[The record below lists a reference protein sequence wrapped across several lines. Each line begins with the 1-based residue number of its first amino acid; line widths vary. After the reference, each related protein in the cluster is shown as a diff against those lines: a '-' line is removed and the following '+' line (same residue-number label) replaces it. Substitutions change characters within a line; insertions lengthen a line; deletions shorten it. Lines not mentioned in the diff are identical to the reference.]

1 MVSDII
7 HISKKDE
14 ASNDK
19 ALDLS
24 RRVSLYKELSRKSMM
39 HLRLLTE
46 ELLGMMRTVTG
57 ESNGQ
62 FWIEAEGDEYKLHL
76 KVDTLIN
83 AKERKHLLSAA
94 TSGKNE
100 ASRTLMGRLSEFFF
114 RGADEGIANFNN
126 PLLAS
131 GASSGAAL
139 PVTDWEWSLA
149 VSRNTLSP
157 KVAAKDEAALEA
169 WDELEKSVVTHVAD
183 DVKVYIKGGGTE
195 VVLIKKMQ

>member
-1 MVSDII
+1 MISDII
-7 HISKKDE
+7 HISKKDDT
-14 ASNDK
+14 SNDK

-24 RRVSLYKELSRKSMM
+24 RRVSLYKELSRKRTM

-62 FWIEAEGDEYKLHL
+62 FWIEAEGDEYRLHL
-76 KVDTLIN
+76 KVDTLIGS
-83 AKERKHLLSAA
+83 KERKELLSAA
-94 TSGKNE
+94 SSGKNE
-100 ASRTLMGRLSEFFF
+100 ASKTLMGRLAEFFF
-114 RGADEGIANFNN
+114 RDADEGIANFNN

-131 GASSGAAL
+131 GTRSGAAL
-139 PVTDWEWSLA
+139 PVSDWEWSLA
-149 VSRNTLSP
+149 VSRNNLTP
-157 KVAAKDEAALEA
+157 KVAEKDEVALEA

-183 DVKVYIKGGGTE
+183 DVKVFIKGGETE

>member
-1 MVSDII
+1 MISDII
-7 HISKKDE
+7 HISKMDDT
-14 ASNDK
+14 SNDK

-24 RRVSLYKELSRKSMM
+24 RRVSQYKELSRKSTM

-62 FWIEAEGDEYKLHL
+62 FWIEAEGDEYRLHL
-76 KVDTLIN
+76 KVDTLIGS
-83 AKERKHLLSAA
+83 KERKELLSAA
-94 TSGKNE
+94 SSGKNE
-100 ASRTLMGRLSEFFF
+100 ASKTLMGRLAEFFF

-149 VSRNTLSP
+149 VSRNALSP

>member
-57 ESNGQ
+57 TG
-62 FWIEAEGDEYKLHL
+62 
-76 KVDTLIN
+76 
-83 AKERKHLLSAA
+83 
-94 TSGKNE
+94 
-100 ASRTLMGRLSEFFF
+100 
-114 RGADEGIANFNN
+114 
-126 PLLAS
+126 
-131 GASSGAAL
+131 SSGSKRRA
-139 PVTDWEWSLA
+139 T
-149 VSRNTLSP
+149 NTS
-157 KVAAKDEAALEA
+157 
-169 WDELEKSVVTHVAD
+169 ST
-183 DVKVYIKGGGTE
+183 
-195 VVLIKKMQ
+195 

>member
-1 MVSDII
+1 MISDII
-7 HISKKDE
+7 HISKMDDT
-14 ASNDK
+14 SNDK

-24 RRVSLYKELSRKSMM
+24 RRVSQYKELSRKSAM

-62 FWIEAEGDEYKLHL
+62 FWIEAEGDEYRLHL
-76 KVDTLIN
+76 KVDTLIGS
-83 AKERKHLLSAA
+83 KERKELLSAA
-94 TSGKNE
+94 SSGKNE
-100 ASRTLMGRLSEFFF
+100 ASKTLMGRLAEFFF
-114 RGADEGIANFNN
+114 RDADEGIANFNN

-131 GASSGAAL
+131 GTRSGAAL
-139 PVTDWEWSLA
+139 PVSDWEWSLA
-149 VSRNTLSP
+149 VSRNNLTP
-157 KVAAKDEAALEA
+157 KVAEKDAVALEA

-183 DVKVYIKGGGTE
+183 DVKVFIKGGETE

>member
-1 MVSDII
+1 MISDII
-7 HISKKDE
+7 HISKMDDT
-14 ASNDK
+14 SNDK

-24 RRVSLYKELSRKSMM
+24 RRVSQYKELSRKGTM

-62 FWIEAEGDEYKLHL
+62 FWIEASGDEYRLHL
-76 KVDTLIN
+76 KVDTLIGS
-83 AKERKHLLSAA
+83 KERKELLSAA
-94 TSGKNE
+94 SSGKNE
-100 ASRTLMGRLSEFFF
+100 ASKTLMGRLAEFFF
-114 RGADEGIANFNN
+114 RDADEGIANFNN

-131 GASSGAAL
+131 GTGSGAAL
-139 PVTDWEWSLA
+139 PVSDWEWSLA
-149 VSRNTLSP
+149 VSRNNLTP
-157 KVAAKDEAALEA
+157 KVAEKDAVALEA

-183 DVKVYIKGGGTE
+183 DVKVFIKGGGTE

>member
-1 MVSDII
+1 MISDII
-7 HISKKDE
+7 HISKKDDT
-14 ASNDK
+14 SNDK

-24 RRVSLYKELSRKSMM
+24 RRVSQYKELSRKSAM

-62 FWIEAEGDEYKLHL
+62 FWIEAEGDEYRLHL
-76 KVDTLIN
+76 KVDTLIGS
-83 AKERKHLLSAA
+83 KERKELLSAA
-94 TSGKNE
+94 SSGKNE
-100 ASRTLMGRLSEFFF
+100 ASKTLMGRLAEFFF
-114 RGADEGIANFNN
+114 RDADEGIANFNN

-131 GASSGAAL
+131 GTRSGAAL
-139 PVTDWEWSLA
+139 PVSDWEWSLA
-149 VSRNTLSP
+149 VSRNNLTS
-157 KVAAKDEAALEA
+157 KVAEKDAVALEA

-183 DVKVYIKGGGTE
+183 DVKVFIKGGGTE